1 MTSAARPARPDASE
15 RAGAD
20 PCVVGATDPGRMRA
34 RLRRSV
40 RIRLAL
46 LVLACFA
53 TLGLFADFVAA
64 DAPWLAIG
72 PAGVRVF
79 PAIVSPQSYRGL
91 GAAEIAERHARDWAL
106 WSLVRSG
113 PETPALVGPNAASSR
128 QHPLGTD
135 ALGRDVCARLVHGA
149 RYALGFGLG
158 VVLAALLLGGALG
171 AMAGYRGG
179 VWDELLSRPI
189 ELVEAFP
196 QVVVVAV
203 ARALDPSG
211 SALGLGLAVIAV
223 RWAEMARLVRAEV
236 LRLGNEEYV
245 LAARAL
251 GCSRRRLVLRHMLP
265 NAVGPI
271 VVSASF
277 AFASVVL
284 LEVAVSF
291 LGLGVRGSWGV
302 LIADGLTGRA
312 PLGATIG
319 AALALGLLIV
329 AAHLLG
335 DALGELGDA
344 RVATTRAVRRRSA
357 PALASAR
364 SAPWLRSRL
373 VHGRRRG

>member
-1 MTSAARPARPDASE
+1 MSPPLRPARSESSE

-20 PCVVGATDPGRMRA
+20 PRGVGSTNRERVWA
-34 RLRRSV
+34 RLGRSV

-72 PAGVRVF
+72 PAGVKVF
-79 PAIVSPQSYRGL
+79 PAIVSPASYRGL

-106 WSLVRSG
+106 WPLLRSG
-113 PETPALVGPNAASSR
+113 PETLARVGPNAAPSR

-149 RYALGFGLG
+149 RHALGFALG
-158 VVLAALLLGGALG
+158 VLLGALLLGGALG

-179 VWDELLSRPI
+179 IWDELLSRPI

-196 QVVVVAV
+196 QVLVVAV

-211 SALGLGLAVIAV
+211 SVLALGLAVVAV

-236 LRLGNEEYV
+236 LRLGSEEFV

-251 GCSRRRLVLRHMLP
+251 GCSRRRIVLRHMLP
-265 NAVGPI
+265 NALGPI
-271 VVSASF
+271 VVSSSF

-284 LEVAVSF
+284 LEVAASF

-319 AALALGLLIV
+319 AALALGLLV
-329 AAHLLG
+329 GAAHLLG
-335 DALGELGDA
+335 DALGELCDA
-344 RVATTRAVRRRSA
+344 RVATTRAARTRPAR
-357 PALASAR
+357 ALASAAR
-364 SAPWLRSRL
+364 ERAAAR
-373 VHGRRRG
+373 